1 MRYFLATG
9 KGGSSWME
17 HSLRESERERRQYGR
32 KSDSSR
38 RTVPVPSY
46 NAATRLSMALTPT
59 AYCRSLRS
67 RRNARV
73 ETLITPYPHID
84 QCRSWITS
92 TDTFEYSSRT
102 FTPSS
107 RPLHSNSSCSNS
119 SCSTQPNLA
128 SFHHYLRSNNHAI
141 DSINSFTYFLLASI
155 CGIINQNPCG
165 KPGYTFIFV
174 GIPYSVRNTFS

>member
-1 MRYFLATG
+1 MLGILVPHT
-9 KGGSSWME
+9 S
-17 HSLRESERERRQYGR
+17 
-32 KSDSSR
+32 
-38 RTVPVPSY
+38 PVPSY
-46 NAATRLSMALTPT
+46 NAAIRLSMALTPA
-59 AYCRSLRS
+59 AYCRSVRS

-73 ETLITPYPHID
+73 KTFINPYPHIA

-107 RPLHSNSSCSNS
+107 RPLHSNSSCSNR
-119 SCSTQPNLA
+119 SCIAHNQPKVT

-141 DSINSFTYFLLASI
+141 DSMNSFAYFLLASI

-165 KPGYTFIFV
+165 KPGYTVIFV

>member
-1 MRYFLATG
+1 MAASLTPPAELLVQRAGCAWNDRPTHFYPCRAT
-9 KGGSSWME
+9 M
-17 HSLRESERERRQYGR
+17 LRAIR
-32 KSDSSR
+32 
-38 RTVPVPSY
+38 PP
-46 NAATRLSMALTPT
+46 MALRPA
-59 AYCRSLRS
+59 AYYRSVRS

-73 ETLITPYPHID
+73 KTLITPYPHID

-92 TDTFEYSSRT
+92 TDTFEYSFRT

-107 RPLHSNSSCSNS
+107 RPLHSNSIVVIVVIVVVLQHI
-119 SCSTQPNLA
+119 TQPKVA
-128 SFHHYLRSNNHAI
+128 SFRHYLRSNNHAI